1 VAANPAKELTA
12 FSFTSALNGGA
23 GVTADVTAT
32 INGTAIAATVP
43 YGTNVTAL
51 IATFSTT
58 GASVAVGATAQS
70 SGITA
75 NNFTSPVVYRVT
87 AADSTTKDFTVT
99 VTIAPNP
106 AKELTAFSFT
116 SALNGGAGVTADVTA
131 TINGTAIAATV
142 SYGTNVTALIATFS
156 TTGASVAVGATAQ
169 SSGITANNF
178 TSPVVYRVS
187 AADSTTKDFTV
198 TVTVAAN
205 PAKDLTAFSFKTVN
219 NAGLTSDATGTITG
233 TAIAISVAGGTNVT
247 ALVATFT
254 TTGASVAVGAM
265 AQTSAMTANDFTNPV
280 TYTVTA
286 ADATTKAYTVTVT
299 FYTIA
304 HCATNSQ
311 WTPVTCT
318 TLQWDWSTNRA
329 IATTVS
335 AASTNHVLAVG
346 TGDGAKCSLSGAGWV
361 STVTFAVSN
370 CNVSWYH
377 LGGSY
382 TGNCGGWD
390 GTPVRHLA
398 DGADDCY
405 AY

>member
-1 VAANPAKELTA
+1 M
-12 FSFTSALNGGA
+12 
-23 GVTADVTAT
+23 TAT

-75 NNFTSPVVYRVT
+75 NNFTSPVTYTVT
-87 AADSTTKDFTVT
+87 AADSTSQNYVVT
-99 VTIAPNP
+99 VT
-106 AKELTAFSFT
+106 T
-116 SALNGGAGVTADVTA
+116 
-131 TINGTAIAATV
+131 
-142 SYGTNVTALIATFS
+142 
-156 TTGASVAVGATAQ
+156 
-169 SSGITANNF
+169 
-178 TSPVVYRVS
+178 
-187 AADSTTKDFTV
+187 
-198 TVTVAAN
+198 AAN
-205 PAKDLTAFSFKTVN
+205 PAKDLTAFSFRTVN
-219 NAGLTSDATGTITG
+219 NAGLASDATGAFTG
-233 TAIAISVAGGTNVT
+233 TAIAVSVAVGTNVT
-247 ALVATFT
+247 ALVATYT
-254 TTGASVAVGAM
+254 TTGASVAVGAT

-286 ADATTKAYTVTVT
+286 ADGTTKAYTVTLSFFT
-299 FYTIA
+299 A
-304 HCATNSQ
+304 GHCATNPQ

-318 TLQWDWSTNRA
+318 TPQWDWSTNRA

-335 AASTNHVLAVG
+335 TASANHVLAVG
-346 TGDGAKCSLSGAGWV
+346 TGDGAMCSLSGAGWV
-361 STVTFAVSN
+361 STATFAVSN
-370 CNVSWYH
+370 CNSSWYH

-390 GTPVRHLA
+390 GTLVRHLA